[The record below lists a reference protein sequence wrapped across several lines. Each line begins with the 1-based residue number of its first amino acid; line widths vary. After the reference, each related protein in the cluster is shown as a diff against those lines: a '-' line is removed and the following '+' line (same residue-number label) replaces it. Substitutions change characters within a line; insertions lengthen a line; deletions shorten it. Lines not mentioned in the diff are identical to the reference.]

1 MGGTAVKKLL
11 TGALV
16 AALMLALAAC
26 GGSGDSSSSQSTATD
41 STQSTTAPSGEG
53 SSDGNGANQKQGGD
67 ENGSANDQGGSSQD
81 SSAGNRSGSAERSAE
96 FRTPGGDNSI
106 QNYGEEA
113 DTSELQEAEDAIV
126 NYLDARAKAN
136 WAKSCEYLAAL
147 ATEPLEK
154 LAESSPKLKGKDCGA
169 IVGALSAQVPKS
181 ALASPVTEGIAS
193 VRFQGDR
200 GFALFHGPQGARFF
214 MPLVKEDGEW
224 KVGSLVASEFP

>member
-1 MGGTAVKKLL
+1 MGGTAAKRLF
-11 TGALV
+11 TAALV
-16 AALMLALAAC
+16 AMLALALAAC
-26 GGSGDSSSSQSTATD
+26 GGSSDSSSSQSTGTD
-41 STQSTTAPSGEG
+41 STQSTTTPSGDDPSG
-53 SSDGNGANQKQGGD
+53 SNGNGSGNQKQGGGA
-67 ENGSANDQGGSSQD
+67 NSSADDQGGSSGGDQSKSD
-81 SSAGNRSGSAERSAE
+81 EASAE

-106 QNYGEEA
+106 QNYGDEA
-113 DTSELQEAEDAIV
+113 DTSELEEAEEAIV

-147 ATEPLEK
+147 ATEPMEK
-154 LAESSPKLKGKDCGA
+154 LAESSPALKGKDCGE

-193 VRFQGDR
+193 VRFKGDR
-200 GFALFHGPQGARFF
+200 GFALFHGPGGARFF